1 MQTPS
6 LPFCQN
12 CGKRFPAVHQFKFC
26 DECGQPTGSFQSAPH
41 MVNPVMPP
49 DDSSG
54 GGNNALTI
62 LILGFLFIVAIAL
75 IIFVALKVFSG
86 DSSETSSI
94 NLPTTQIIGLD
105 VEGPPAKVNY
115 LILRISN
122 PASGEAFSISNSD
135 LIVIYEDSSQN
146 LEEVSYPSP
155 GTGAGFISSASD
167 QGSINACS
175 SLAKQ
180 PGNIAIWCV
189 LNNGM
194 NTSILPGMSADI
206 YVFLGGLANPL
217 IENMEFAV
225 ELIAPTVSITANGVT
240 PSVFQ
245 LPGNAHNTHD
255 DPTPTP
261 EPTKAPISTP
271 VSPTATPGFL
281 LPTPESISVLPPA
294 TPKPSSPAVPTPSLP
309 VQPIPTS
316 TPEPV
321 NLLPLPPVSS
331 QIQPH
336 VFVGVARIGGQIAP
350 IGTKVSVWVSG
361 YASAIGTADVTG
373 TGSFVLLAKQHGSIL
388 VSSQT
393 SLSFRIG
400 DKITSETSVWEL
412 GGATAKD
419 LQIN

>member
-1 MQTPS
+1 
-6 LPFCQN
+6 
-12 CGKRFPAVHQFKFC
+12 
-26 DECGQPTGSFQSAPH
+26 
-41 MVNPVMPP
+41 
-49 DDSSG
+49 
-54 GGNNALTI
+54 
-62 LILGFLFIVAIAL
+62 
-75 IIFVALKVFSG
+75 
-86 DSSETSSI
+86 
-94 NLPTTQIIGLD
+94 
-105 VEGPPAKVNY
+105 
-115 LILRISN
+115 
-122 PASGEAFSISNSD
+122 
-135 LIVIYEDSSQN
+135 
-146 LEEVSYPSP
+146 
-155 GTGAGFISSASD
+155 
-167 QGSINACS
+167 
-175 SLAKQ
+175 
-180 PGNIAIWCV
+180 
-189 LNNGM
+189 M

-400 DKITSETSVWEL
+400 DKVTSETSVWEL

>member
-75 IIFVALKVFSG
+75 IIFVALKVFSS
-86 DSSETSSI
+86 DSSETPTM

-135 LIVIYEDSSQN
+135 LIVIYEDSSPN
-146 LEEVSYPSP
+146 LEEVSYPSQ

-294 TPKPSSPAVPTPSLP
+294 TPKPSSPAIPTPSLP

-400 DKITSETSVWEL
+400 DKVTSETSVWEL

-419 LQIN
+419 LQID